1 MRVLIFAEMQP
12 GFDRSELPPMVDGG
26 RYRSKT
32 AYHDGD
38 SLEPCDFWFG
48 DAPQA
53 YRDAFPEYKIEDHG
67 NPEYADELS
76 DLNSNGLIELIETSD
91 PEKLEEIKA
100 FESEGKNRQ
109 GVMKA
114 IAKKEAEF
122 SEATE

>member
-1 MRVLIFAEMQP
+1 MSDFTMNDLLKSAVKI
-12 GFDRSELPPMVDGG
+12 DRRLAGDILNKKDKTVELKGTP
-26 RYRSKT
+26 
-32 AYHDGD
+32 
-38 SLEPCDFWFG
+38 EPVVEVVEE
-48 DAPQA
+48 
-53 YRDAFPEYKIEDHG
+53 RKI
-67 NPEYADELS
+67 EYADELS